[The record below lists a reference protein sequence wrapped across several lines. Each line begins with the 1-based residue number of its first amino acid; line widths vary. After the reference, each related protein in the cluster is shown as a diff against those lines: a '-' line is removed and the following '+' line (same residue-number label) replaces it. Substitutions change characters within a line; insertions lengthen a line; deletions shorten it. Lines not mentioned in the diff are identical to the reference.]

1 MNAAN
6 QTQEVEPPLL
16 KPEGRVLST
25 MEEDGSRRW
34 LKPKLSRGKFF
45 QRRRIMAYLLILIFT
60 LLPLIKVN
68 GTPLILLDIVNR
80 EFTVGFVQFLPTDT
94 VLLALFMVSVFLA
107 IVFFTA
113 VLGRVWCG
121 WACPQT
127 VYMEFVFRPIERLLD
142 GTLGRGGTPKK
153 KIQGWRLFVKYA
165 IYFGVCFYLA
175 HTFLAYFV
183 GVDRLSEWIW
193 RSAPWE
199 HPLGFGVVALVTL
212 AMMFDF
218 CFFREQLCII
228 ACPYGRFQSVLLDR
242 SSWIVA
248 YDKKRGEPR
257 GKSKSASN
265 QGDCVDCKLC
275 VTTCPTGIDI
285 RDGLQLECIN
295 CTQCIDACNT
305 VMHKIGRA
313 PNLIRYSSQA
323 RDAGE
328 TRTKLRPRVILYPM
342 ILAVVVSTLIY
353 NLATQASFEA
363 VALRGRGNP
372 YQVSEG
378 GIVSNTFELH
388 LTNRLQEKQTIEIV
402 HVEPEFV
409 QCKFGSPRLELQ
421 PGTDS
426 REALVVT
433 AENSRLNG
441 KPVRVQVTLRG
452 ADGKTTL
459 VRCTLQGPP

>member
-142 GTLGRGGTPKK
+142 GTLSRGGTPKK

-388 LTNRLQEKQTIEIV
+388 LTNRLQEKQAIEIV